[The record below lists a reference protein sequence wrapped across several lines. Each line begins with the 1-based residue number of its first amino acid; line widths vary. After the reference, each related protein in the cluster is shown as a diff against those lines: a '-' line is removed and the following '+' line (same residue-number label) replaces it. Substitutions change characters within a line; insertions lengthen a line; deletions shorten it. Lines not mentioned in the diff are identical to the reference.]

1 MAEANEPKKTEKPAA
16 SKPAGAP
23 AKVRKKIWKDI
34 AVARVY
40 IQSSFN
46 NTIVNITD
54 ERGNCIVWGTA
65 GSAGFKGTKK
75 GTPFAA
81 QVTADVA
88 AKKAVAL
95 GVKQVSVFVKG
106 PGSGR
111 ETAIRALQA
120 AGLVILSIR
129 DVTPIPHDGCRPPK
143 PRRV

>member
-1 MAEANEPKKTEKPAA
+1 MADPKEGQQKEAKEA
-16 SKPAGAP
+16 SKPAAA
-23 AKVRKKIWKDI
+23 AKPRKKAWRDI

-54 ERGNCIVWGTA
+54 ERGNCIVWASA

-81 QVTADVA
+81 QMTADSA
-88 AKKAVAL
+88 AKKALAL

-120 AGLVILSIR
+120 AGLVVTLIR
-129 DVTPIPHDGCRPPK
+129 DVTPIPHDGCRPRK

>member
-1 MAEANEPKKTEKPAA
+1 MADTPDIKKGPAA
-16 SKPAGAP
+16 KQAAAP
-23 AKVRKKIWKDI
+23 GKARKKIWRDI
-34 AVARVY
+34 TVARVY

-54 ERGNCIVWGTA
+54 ERGNCIIWASA
-65 GSAGFKGTKK
+65 GSSGFKGTKK

-81 QVTADVA
+81 QITADTA
-88 AKKAVAL
+88 AKKALSL
-95 GVKQVSVFVKG
+95 GVKQVSVFVRG

-120 AGLVILSIR
+120 AGLLVSSIR